1 VSPLWREKM
10 KAVFLMLVV
19 GVAVIPAAFGLKCY
33 FCLADKPGTTRL
45 GLEGGASVRAM
56 QSRTFSFKKCRDL
69 KKGDDGY
76 DCDLLKNAE
85 DYKDVKEWVCVY
97 FSPRGRGASGCL
109 PKESKTSGCITA
121 GTEKGCFCNTDL
133 CNFDEEG
140 GNGNVDKDKNKKTRT
155 TRMKAITRPLQSW
168 DRRLDSGSSWGCS
181 TWFVNSSSLGMEALL
196 SSKDLAG
203 WMSVFHIPLSKF
215 KTCLNSNL

>member
-1 VSPLWREKM
+1 
-10 KAVFLMLVV
+10 MLVV

-140 GNGNVDKDKNKKTRT
+140 GNGNVDKDKNKKNKDNPDESYN
-155 TRMKAITRPLQSW
+155 KATSILGPS
-168 DRRLDSGSSWGCS
+168 SGLWIFLGVFYLVCQL
-181 TWFVNSSSLGMEALL
+181 FFFGDGSLAL
-196 SSKDLAG
+196 
-203 WMSVFHIPLSKF
+203 F
-215 KTCLNSNL
+215 